1 MSCVLEQRGERQ
13 PYSVDLVTAV
23 KSDVLR
29 CDFAVKRQVACC
41 SRRRDAKAVD
51 EVRAANFTEKIKA
64 KVDVG
69 QPFSL
74 GVTQALDALDLHG
87 HNNL

>member
-1 MSCVLEQRGERQ
+1 MLEDRGERLADT
-13 PYSVDLVTAV
+13 VDLVAAV
-23 KSDVLR
+23 ELDVLR
-29 CDFAVKRQVACC
+29 RDFPVQRQVARR
-41 SRRRDAKAVD
+41 SRWRHAEAVD
-51 EVRAANFTEKIKA
+51 QVGTADFAEKIET

-69 QPFSL
+69 QPFPL